1 MKKKSTNTNA
11 ISNQRAYYDY
21 TVKDEFIAGIVLTGA
36 ETKSLRMARGSLR
49 GAFITMKNGEAWLN
63 NMQIMPMN
71 TNQAHLSESD
81 QTRARKLL
89 LKQKE
94 LAELTKAKEQGSAI
108 VPLKMRLGG
117 RYIKIVIATAK
128 GKKAYDKRAKIKERD
143 TNRDIHRDIKNR

>member
-1 MKKKSTNTNA
+1 MKKRHTTSHSIT
-11 ISNQRAYYDY
+11 NQRAHYDY
-21 TVKDEFIAGIVLTGA
+21 SINDEYVAGIVLSGA

-71 TNQAHLSESD
+71 TNHAHLPESE

-94 LAELTKAKEQGSAI
+94 LGELTKAKEQGSAI